1 MLDGFFWD
9 EMGEWCTGVLLS
21 QLGHFYGHVIIILN
35 QNDLSCTPLS
45 SDLRSMLLKSR
56 PTSRLTR
63 KRRQDSPSTST
74 ASELLVFEDSDLP
87 QPSNL
92 VVEPAKVKQ
101 YLQKL
106 QVPEDQN
113 VASCTKIVMCD
124 SEIDYFTSDIQE
136 ELQRDFG
143 ISSFS
148 ISDKSPLNVDRIVT
162 VYGTLQQTLSVAI
175 YLAYLLNSKLNNFV
189 QVEPFTL
196 KSHNYHLDVLVEAT
210 PLEMDNLAARFPVQA
225 IDYSIYNLNRN
236 LHTATLSGDFLSL
249 FNSLVYIFLRF
260 SYNVYNVDAN
270 IKLLD
275 VISVHEGDKL
285 GNTDDEKQK
294 KSENQ
299 NRVLSFIYSQS
310 YLLSK

>member
-1 MLDGFFWD
+1 MNL
-9 EMGEWCTGVLLS
+9 T
-21 QLGHFYGHVIIILN
+21 
-35 QNDLSCTPLS
+35 CTPLS
-45 SDLRSMLLKSR
+45 SDLRSMFLKSR

-74 ASELLVFEDSDLP
+74 ASELLVFEDSDIP

-124 SEIDYFTSDIQE
+124 SEIDYFNSDIQE

-210 PLEMDNLAARFPVQA
+210 PLEMDNLAARFPAQA
-225 IDYSIYNLNRN
+225 IDYSNYNLNRN

-260 SYNVYNVDAN
+260 SYHVYNVDAN